1 MFKTLRGW
9 WTAFAAAL
17 IKLTGPIPIV
27 GMFKTLSG
35 WWTPSGGALT
45 KLTGLIPSVGM
56 FKTLRGRGALL
67 ALLAA
72 ALLIV
77 GMATS

>member
-9 WTAFAAAL
+9 WTAFVAAL
-17 IKLTGPIPIV
+17 TKLTGPIPI
-27 GMFKTLSG
+27 
-35 WWTPSGGALT
+35 
-45 KLTGLIPSVGM
+45 VGM